1 MGFAPA
7 NHAAVSPAKTEYLES
22 PVASASARYP
32 STTGPRPYAIC
43 GNQTAVPLGETDDA
57 TWPASMKRDHS
68 PSASRFAAAAKSGR
82 FKTTEAIA
90 SASVER
96 DPQACQSVVELSD
109 RAPHGA
115 VYGLPFDRR
124 TSSVA
129 VSAAR
134 AAFPGGDSARS
145 SARRP
150 SSASA
155 VAVDDPPIRRPA
167 FISRASLATARFRVG
182 RIGVNDAESRG
193 PRTRSASPSA
203 QMLRAA
209 QNDMLLRLLGAFRFS
224 LP

>member
-1 MGFAPA
+1 MPVGFAPA
-7 NHAAVSPAKTEYLES
+7 NHAAVSPAKTEYFES

-32 STTGPRPYAIC
+32 STIGPTPYAIC
-43 GNQTAVPLGETDDA
+43 GNHVTVPLGETDDA
-57 TWPASMKRDHS
+57 TCPAMMKRDHN

-96 DPQACQSVVELSD
+96 DPHACQSVVGLSE

-115 VYGLPFDRR
+115 VYGLPLDRR

-129 VSAAR
+129 VCAAR

-150 SSASA
+150 SRASA

-167 FISRASLATARFRVG
+167 SISRASRATARVRVG
-182 RIGVNDAESRG
+182 RMGVNNAESR
-193 PRTRSASPSA
+193 
-203 QMLRAA
+203 
-209 QNDMLLRLLGAFRFS
+209 
-224 LP
+224 